1 MSATRPRS
9 ENAVF
14 PNAWLVAR
22 REFLE
27 RVRSRPFLVSTLVL
41 VAVIVGIVT
50 VPLAR
55 RGATGPLARIGV
67 YSADSTLTEE
77 AVSIVDA
84 TVNQRGATGPIL
96 EVSAID
102 NQDQALADAQAG
114 RLDGV
119 LLVGRES
126 SGRLSFTYRSTSSA
140 SDTSTLVTV
149 AALSIAVLDW
159 SRTIPP
165 DAHVV
170 PFQMPAID
178 TVAIPGVGGTSGAGA
193 AAAEDPRVLGSR
205 ILLGLFFVLLLF
217 IALIT
222 YSMWVAQSIAIEK
235 SSRVMELMI
244 GAATPVQLLI
254 GKVLG
259 VGAAGLLQYV
269 LILTPA
275 ALVAAVQGGVRVA
288 LGGTSVDPF
297 TSVTVPVLLAY
308 GAFFV
313 LGFVLFALL
322 YAAAASLV
330 NRQEDVQTLAMP
342 LSVVSMAGCIAGLIA
357 LTQSSADWVR
367 TLSFVPFVSPFVMLG
382 RVLVG
387 RVQPWEPFAAA
398 GLLAASIVVALVV
411 AARVYSAGVL
421 MYGQPPTLRTF
432 VSALRT
438 SR

>member
-1 MSATRPRS
+1 VN
-9 ENAVF
+9 ENALL

-27 RVRSRPFLVSTLVL
+27 RVRSRPFAVSTLVL
-41 VAVIVGIVT
+41 VAIVVGIVSI
-50 VPLAR
+50 PLGGR
-55 RGATGPLARIGV
+55 STSGPVASIGV
-67 YSADSTLTEE
+67 FSTDPALTRE

-84 TVNQRGATGPIL
+84 TINGGDSGDRVL
-96 EVSAID
+96 EVSPID
-102 NQDQALADAQAG
+102 DADAALADAQAG
-114 RLDGV
+114 RLSGV
-119 LLVGRES
+119 LLVNREA
-126 SGRLSFTYRSTSSA
+126 SGRLTFTYRGANDA
-140 SDTSTLVTV
+140 SNQATLVSV

-165 DAHVV
+165 NAGVSA
-170 PFQMPAID
+170 FQMPVID
-178 TVAIPGVGGTSGAGA
+178 TVALPGGGPNGVGEA
-193 AAAEDPRVLGSR
+193 ADARQLGSR
-205 ILLGLFFVLLLF
+205 LLLGLFFVLLLF

-222 YSMWVAQSIAIEK
+222 YCMWVASSIAIEK

-244 GAATPVQLLI
+244 GAATPVQLLT

-259 VGAAGLLQYV
+259 VGAAGVLQYV
-269 LILTPA
+269 AILLPA
-275 ALVAAVQGGVRVA
+275 AVVAVLQGGIRLA

-297 TSVTVPVLLAY
+297 SGVTLPLLAAY

-313 LGFVLFALL
+313 LGFLLYALL

-342 LSVVSMAGCIAGLIA
+342 LSVLSMGGCIAGLIA
-357 LTQSSADWVR
+357 LTQSGADWVR

-382 RVLVG
+382 RILVG
-387 RVQPWEPFAAA
+387 RVEPWEILAAV
-398 GLLAASIVVALVV
+398 LLLVASIVVALVV

-421 MYGQPPTLRTF
+421 MYGQRPTLGTF
-432 VSALRT
+432 VTALRT

>member
-1 MSATRPRS
+1 
-9 ENAVF
+9 V
-14 PNAWLVAR
+14 
-22 REFLE
+22 
-27 RVRSRPFLVSTLVL
+27 
-41 VAVIVGIVT
+41 
-50 VPLAR
+50 
-55 RGATGPLARIGV
+55 
-67 YSADSTLTEE
+67 
-77 AVSIVDA
+77 
-84 TVNQRGATGPIL
+84 
-96 EVSAID
+96 
-102 NQDQALADAQAG
+102 
-114 RLDGV
+114 
-119 LLVGRES
+119 S